1 MRLDVGGLNHFP
13 RYTRLEERGGIR
25 AGKWSAAGRHL
36 LSHSGLCNREGAR
49 ARGRGRSENGG
60 AKTRF
65 SVKQSDPR
73 FDVLIVSCS
82 RREKVEQKEKQG
94 AAVRAERKGG
104 EV

>member
-1 MRLDVGGLNHFP
+1 MLAARGRGESV
-13 RYTRLEERGGIR
+13 LENEELP
-25 AGKWSAAGRHL
+25 GRHL

-49 ARGRGRSENGG
+49 ARVVENGG

-82 RREKVEQKEKQG
+82 WREKVEQKENPGPTERAG
-94 AAVRAERKGG
+94 ARGWYKYTGRLKSA
-104 EV
+104 